1 MLRSPTVATVTVRL
15 YGAYSEMAGA
25 RKLALDGTTVGDV
38 LDRLPDHL
46 PGLRERIRDE
56 QGHIRL
62 HLNVFRNEDE
72 IGRLEGEKTTLRD
85 GDIVHLIPAMS
96 GGL

>member
-1 MLRSPTVATVTVRL
+1 MATVTVRL
-15 YGAYSEMAGA
+15 YGAYRDMAGA
-25 RKLALDGTTVGDV
+25 RKLTIDGMTVADV
-38 LDRLPDHL
+38 LDTLPSLL

-56 QGHIRL
+56 QGRIRD

-72 IGRLEGEKTTLRD
+72 IRRLDGDRTTLRD
-85 GDIVHLIPAMS
+85 GDTVHLIPAMS

>member
-1 MLRSPTVATVTVRL
+1 MIASPSVASVTVRL
-15 YGAYSEMAGA
+15 YGAYRDMAGA
-25 RKLALDGTTVGDV
+25 NKLTLDSATIADV
-38 LDRLPDHL
+38 LDTLPSKL

-56 QGHIRL
+56 QGRIRD

-72 IGRLEGEKTTLRD
+72 IRRLDGDRTALRD

-96 GGL
+96 GGQ

>member
-1 MLRSPTVATVTVRL
+1 VATVTVRL

-25 RKLALDGTTVGDV
+25 RKLTIDGTTIGDV
-38 LDRLPDHL
+38 LDTLPDKL

-56 QGHIRL
+56 QGRIRD

-72 IGRLEGEKTTLRD
+72 IRRLEGDRTALRD

-96 GGL
+96 GGQ